1 MRADVRRRHDG
12 SPFST
17 VGKTG
22 DLMLTTTLRDGL
34 EAYAIGE
41 KLRGLRHE
49 KDMGLVELGRHT
61 GLSPAMLS
69 KIERG
74 RLFPTLPTLL
84 RIALVFGVG
93 LDFFFLGAREKP
105 LVGVVRRRERLRFP
119 ERPGQREPA
128 FLFESLDFSAPER
141 RLNAY
146 LAEFFQ
152 VGAGRA
158 KPHRHPGGEFIFV
171 LSGTLIVT
179 IGRDE
184 HLLDAQDSIYFDSG
198 VPHTYQ
204 RRGSRSCTAIV
215 VTTR

>member
-1 MRADVRRRHDG
+1 
-12 SPFST
+12 
-17 VGKTG
+17 
-22 DLMLTTTLRDGL
+22 MLTTTLRNGL
-34 EAYAIGE
+34 EAYQIGD
-41 KLRGLRHE
+41 KLRALRQE
-49 KDMGLVELGRHT
+49 KEMGLVELGRHA

-93 LDFFFLGAREKP
+93 LDFFFLGARDKP

-146 LAEFFQ
+146 LAEFFP
-152 VGAGRA
+152 VAAGRA
-158 KPHRHPGGEFIFV
+158 TPHRHPGGEFIYV
-171 LSGTLIVT
+171 LSGTLVVG

-184 HLLDAQDSIYFDSG
+184 HLLDAQDSMYFDSG
-198 VPHTYQ
+198 VPHSYK
-204 RRGSRSCTAIV
+204 RRGGRPCTAVV